1 MPPRRGNGPADQ
13 PELDPLGP
21 GEPDRLHRL
30 GDQTQPPTQWGEVG
44 RQHHVA
50 AAFQH
55 TQLLG
60 QRPWS
65 PAKVGLGDH
74 VEDHLAG
81 GGHGDQLGSSGRTR
95 RPMPRSSGQA
105 PVTSPT

>member
-1 MPPRRGNGPADQ
+1 MGNRPADQ
-13 PELDPLGP
+13 PEVDPLGP

-30 GDQTQPPTQWGEVG
+30 GDQPQPPTQGGEVS

-55 TQLLG
+55 PELGG
-60 QRPWS
+60 QRPRG
-65 PAKVGLGDH
+65 PTQVGLGDD
-74 VEDHLAG
+74 VEDQLAG
-81 GGHGDQLGSSGRTR
+81 GGHLHQLGPSGRTR
-95 RPMPRSSGQA
+95 RPRPRSSGQA